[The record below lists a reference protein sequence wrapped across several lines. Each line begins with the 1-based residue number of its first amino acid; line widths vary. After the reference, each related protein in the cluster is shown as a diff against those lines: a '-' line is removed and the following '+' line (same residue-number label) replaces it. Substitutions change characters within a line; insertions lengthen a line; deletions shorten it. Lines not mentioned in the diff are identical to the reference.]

1 MARTD
6 AGSIGNTAGTPL
18 AGHHAL
24 VTGGG
29 GGIGFAVA
37 TALAGLGADVTII
50 GRTIGALE
58 RAADSLAEKFPVRA
72 FAAVADV
79 TDEAAVA
86 AAFAAAGDRIGA
98 PDILVNNAGTGKSA
112 PFADTGTDLWREMIE
127 VNLTGVFLCTRTA
140 LPAMI
145 DGGFGRIV
153 NIASVAGLKGYPY
166 IAAYCAAKHGVIGL
180 TRALALETARKGVTV
195 NAVCPGYTDTD
206 IVSQTIANIVAQTGR
221 SEQEALAELVAHNP
235 QGRLIEAGE
244 VADAVA
250 WLCLPSS
257 GSITGQ
263 AIPVAGGEVM

>member
-1 MARTD
+1 MAQIE
-6 AGSIGNTAGTPL
+6 AGSTGKTAGTPL

-29 GGIGFAVA
+29 RGIGVAVA
-37 TALAGLGADVTII
+37 GTLARLGADVTII
-50 GRTIGALE
+50 GRNIGPLE
-58 RAADSLAEKFPVRA
+58 SAADSLAEKFRVRTV
-72 FAAVADV
+72 AAAADV

-86 AAFAAAGDRIGA
+86 AAFAAALDGIGP
-98 PDILVNNAGTGKSA
+98 PDILVNNAGSGKSA
-112 PFADTGTDLWREMIE
+112 PFARTGTDLWREMIE
-127 VNLTGVFLCTRTA
+127 VNLTGVFLCTRAA

-145 DGGFGRIV
+145 EGGFGRIV
-153 NIASVAGLKGYPY
+153 NIASTAGLKGYAY

-206 IVSQTIANIVAQTGR
+206 SVRDTIANIVAKTGR
-221 SEQEALAELVAHNP
+221 SEDEARAELVALNP
-235 QGRLIEAGE
+235 QGRLIEPAE
-244 VADAVA
+244 VADTVA